1 MGGRVLE
8 LWRVGGE
15 AVGIVAIVGILMI
28 LYFPFGVIFELTKKY
43 K

>member
-1 MGGRVLE
+1 MSNKTLASLGCLGAL
-8 LWRVGGE
+8 
-15 AVGIVAIVGILMI
+15 